1 MRKTHTLK
9 KVSFTLFTVSPFGF
23 LPQEGLHYGK
33 TRERGSSRKRKN
45 NNPPPPVIELR
56 APSDNK
62 ENTTPFHGEGDSDP
76 EWNSSCDRASISNL
90 TYPP

>member
-1 MRKTHTLK
+1 L
-9 KVSFTLFTVSPFGF
+9 VSFPRKVYITGR
-23 LPQEGLHYGK
+23 QGK
-33 TRERGSSRKRKN
+33 EVLLEKGRTTT
-45 NNPPPPVIELR
+45 PPPTPVIELR